1 MKKCSFSR
9 LNEYLDA
16 NKEEALKVAA
26 VAPTNTQAKIK
37 EDNNKMKGV
46 EKKRKGAKSSQGVEK
61 LKKVD
66 TSGMA
71 KLSSFFNKQ

>member
-1 MKKCSFSR
+1 MKSSFSR

-26 VAPTNTQAKIK
+26 VAPTKTQAKIK
-37 EDNNKMKGV
+37 EDNKMKGM

-71 KLSSFFNKQ
+71 KLSSFFNKE

>member
-1 MKKCSFSR
+1 MENSFRR
-9 LNEYLDA
+9 LNEYLDT

-26 VAPTNTQAKIK
+26 VAPAKTQAK
-37 EDNNKMKGV
+37 EDSKAKGT

-66 TSGMA
+66 TTGMA
-71 KLSSFFNKQ
+71 KLSSFFDKAT